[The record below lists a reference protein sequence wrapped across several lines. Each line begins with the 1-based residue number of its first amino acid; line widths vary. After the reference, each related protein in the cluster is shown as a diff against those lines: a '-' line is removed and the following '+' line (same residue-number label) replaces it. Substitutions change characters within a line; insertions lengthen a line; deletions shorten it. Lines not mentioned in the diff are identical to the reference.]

1 MPALDRLTRARG
13 GSRIPDPP
21 IQRSKDVPACPP
33 CRSGLESLIHRLAL
47 LNIMEGQPTNQTVIA
62 EDQIRGRAY
71 RLAKDHPWRSPIEN
85 WRDAENQLN
94 NESRHKIFF
103 LIWKP
108 LCNAAKWA
116 FASDKKGLDFFT
128 GLSIPILLAAGG
140 WWISGLNDR
149 RQENI
154 ASNAQRDLV
163 LVKYLEDMKPY
174 IIDKQK
180 DSPREWRYWV
190 QPLTETA
197 FERLS
202 MTDLYGKPLASKQ
215 KGAVIGFLYRKGL
228 IENTSGGKI
237 KKRFIS
243 FQKVN
248 LSGADLTL
256 RQLAGANFKGADLR
270 GAILRNSDLANT
282 SLRMSQL
289 QGADLQGA
297 ELSGADL
304 RGSDKPP
311 SKLSNSQEY
320 YTNLCGAKLD
330 ESVIKKLVESKKVKS
345 NAQTIWPSSP
355 SCANS
360 G

>member
-1 MPALDRLTRARG
+1 L
-13 GSRIPDPP
+13 RIKIATLYVMKSGP
-21 IQRSKDVPACPP
+21 IKQA
-33 CRSGLESLIHRLAL
+33 
-47 LNIMEGQPTNQTVIA
+47 VIT

-71 RLAKDHPWRSPIEN
+71 RLAKDYPWRSSEEN
-85 WRDAENQLN
+85 WRHAEISLE
-94 NESRHKIFF
+94 NESRKRFYF
-103 LIWKP
+103 LIWLP
-108 LCNAAKWA
+108 LCNVAKWA
-116 FASDKKGLDFFT
+116 FTSDKKGLDFLT
-128 GLSIPILLAAGG
+128 GLSIPVLLAAGG

-202 MTDLYGKPLASKQ
+202 MTDSNGKPLASKQ
-215 KGAVIGFLYRKGL
+215 KGAVIVFLYRAGL
-228 IENTSGGKI
+228 IEDTSEDTRAGKI
-237 KKRFIS
+237 KTRFIS

-248 LSGADLTL
+248 LSGANLTL
-256 RQLAGANFKGADLR
+256 RQLGGANFQGADLR
-270 GAILRNSDLANT
+270 GALLRNSHLENT
-282 SLRMSQL
+282 SLRMTQL

-304 RGSDKPP
+304 RGTVPPP
-311 SKLSNSQEY
+311 SKNVSNSQEY

-330 ESVIKKLVESKKVKS
+330 ENAIKKLVESKKVKS
-345 NAQTIWPSSP
+345 NAQTIWPWSP
-355 SCANS
+355 SCAS
-360 G
+360 SD